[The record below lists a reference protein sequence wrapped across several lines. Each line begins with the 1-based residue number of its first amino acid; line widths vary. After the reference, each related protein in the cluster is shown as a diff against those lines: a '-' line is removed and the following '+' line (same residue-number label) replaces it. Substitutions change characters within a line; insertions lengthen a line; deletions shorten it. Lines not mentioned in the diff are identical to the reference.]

1 MARPSLVT
9 FLVFF
14 LAATGF
20 SGSALAQDES
30 LFLIVPRAVQ
40 NAGEVT
46 GLAFANPSEQSAEVR
61 VFYLDD
67 QGENLVDDIDLVIP
81 ARAQEARNLEEYFGP
96 VAADSQGWILAITD
110 NISVVGFFLT
120 SNPPASRIDGA
131 EALVGGQLS
140 RQIVYPEVV
149 QQGGAA
155 TQISV
160 VGFGSDESDLE
171 VTFELRAA
179 DGSVVESVSR
189 VLPPLPALGSQLVIG
204 LDELFTEPIPEEAY
218 ISATASEGGGLVG
231 FEIFGDNQATAGR
244 NAFDSMGEAFP
255 FGSSLFG
262 AQVATGSLDSTLTVI
277 NPTGT
282 PANLTLTATPT
293 SDAPPE
299 QEPVSVER
307 LLPAGGVL
315 KEDAAEM
322 FGLVGDFVGWVRVD
336 SDITGL
342 LGDVTF
348 GAPDGSFLSSV
359 ELQTIPVRDIVYSQ
373 VAQVAELPAQGIP
386 GALTGITFLNPN
398 PVDVDVDLFV
408 YDLFGFLTGEAH
420 FILQAGQHLP
430 RQLFEIIDGFA
441 DQAGGSIRVLSDHPI
456 FSFELF
462 GFLSGGSLTALSA
475 VPPQRP
481 SARLEGSFTVDGEAP
496 GGALDESLSIAALD
510 PVTQLTIFSAPVG
523 ADFSLLVFNGTY
535 DLIAGT
541 DLDDNGI
548 ICETG
553 DLCGAVV
560 DGQGQI
566 ESVEVE
572 AGEVLSGL
580 TIDLTVLE
588 APLSLRR
595 SGGRSGDVPPVR
607 LKPFVRPGLPR

>member
-1 MARPSLVT
+1 MIRPSIV
-9 FLVFF
+9 FLLLS

-20 SGSALAQDES
+20 SGAALAQDEA
-30 LFLIVPRAVQ
+30 LFLIVPRAAQ

-46 GLAFANPSEQSAEVR
+46 GLAFANPSEQSATVL

-67 QGENLVDDIDLVIP
+67 QGLDLADPIP
-81 ARAQEARNLEEYFGP
+81 LAIPPRAQEARNLEEFFGP
-96 VAADSQGWILAITD
+96 AAADSQGWILAVTD
-110 NISVVGFFLT
+110 DISVVGFFLT

-140 RQIVYPEVV
+140 GQIVFPEVV
-149 QQGGAA
+149 QQDGST
-155 TQISV
+155 TQIGV
-160 VGFGSDESDLE
+160 VGFGPDDSNLE
-171 VTFELRAA
+171 VAFELIGS
-179 DGSVVESVSR
+179 DGSVVDSVSR
-189 VLPPLPALGSQLVIG
+189 ILPPIPSLGSQLVVG
-204 LDELFTEPIPEEAY
+204 LDELFSQPIPENAY
-218 ISATASEGGGLVG
+218 VSVTASEGGGLVG
-231 FEIFGDNQATAGR
+231 FEIFGDNQATGGR
-244 NAFDSMGEAFP
+244 NAFASMSEAFP

-262 AQVATGSLDSTLTVI
+262 AQIATGSLDSALTVI
-277 NPTGT
+277 NPTDT
-282 PANLTLTATPT
+282 PANLTLTVTPT

-322 FGLVGDFVGWVRVD
+322 FGLLGDFVGWVRVD

-359 ELQTIPVRDIVYSQ
+359 ELQVIPVRDIVYSQ
-373 VAQVAELPAQGIP
+373 VAQLAELPAQGIP

-408 YDLFGFLTGEAH
+408 YDLFGFPTGEAH
-420 FILQAGQHLP
+420 FTLQAGQHLP
-430 RQLFEIIDGFA
+430 RQLFELIDGFP
-441 DQAGGSIRVLSDHPI
+441 DQAGGSIRVLTGHPI

-462 GFLSGGSLTALSA
+462 GFLSGGALTALSA

-481 SARLEGSFTVDGEAP
+481 SSRLQGSFTVDGEAP
-496 GGALDESLSIAALD
+496 GGLDDSLSIAALD
-510 PVTQLTIFSAPVG
+510 PPTQLTLFSHPVG
-523 ADFSLLVFNGTY
+523 SDFSLLVFNGAY

-541 DLDDNGI
+541 DLDGNGI

-572 AGEVLSGL
+572 AGEVLDGL
-580 TIDLTVLE
+580 VIDLTTLE
-588 APLSLRR
+588 APLTLRR
-595 SGGRSGDVPPVR
+595 SGGRSGNLPAVR
-607 LKPFVRPGLPR
+607 LKPGVGPTPRR